1 MAKAQINKMVI
12 ETPVQV
18 TVTEMKTEEKQTG
31 VRLDLTMAE
40 AETLHVIVGNF
51 LGSTINSPRKYT
63 TRIFTALGEAG
74 VAYEPDHYVVK
85 GYFEFEDFPKVVK
98 GEIPAAAPVAPAA
111 ATPDPY
117 IGARVEF
124 VTDRGDRS
132 VKLRRGLKGTILSA
146 DDPLGKYTSNTIFKV
161 QLDTTGIASVFPE
174 RFKVIE
180 EAAPAVAPVDPL
192 KGEPEDG
199 AGFTGC
205 NTTKP
210 TLKVGDRVRILHSKN
225 SKEAGWDNEWVEE
238 MDEKI
243 GKAGTIREIRAA
255 GVYFNEF
262 GYGYPPSVLE
272 LVQAEPAPALPTIFQ
287 VGDVVLVNKQL
298 TVVNRGERA
307 KITSLGQTGGYFLS
321 TIGCNT
327 KKGFAQGE
335 DLTLVTAAHP
345 LSNL

>member
-18 TVTEMKTEEKQTG
+18 TVTQMKTEEKQTG

-40 AETLHVIVGNF
+40 AETLRVLVGAMH
-51 LGSTINSPRKYT
+51 GSTVNSPTKYAL
-63 TRIFTALGEAG
+63 RIYDALKAAG
-74 VAYEPDHYVVK
+74 VAYEPDHYRIT
-85 GYFEFEDFPKVVK
+85 GHLGFMDYPK
-98 GEIPAAAPVAPAA
+98 
-111 ATPDPY
+111 
-117 IGARVEF
+117 
-124 VTDRGDRS
+124 
-132 VKLRRGLKGTILSA
+132 
-146 DDPLGKYTSNTIFKV
+146 
-161 QLDTTGIASVFPE
+161 DT
-174 RFKVIE
+174 K
-180 EAAPAVAPVDPL
+180 VAPVDPL

-210 TLKVGDRVRILHSKN
+210 ALKTGDIIEFLRKYAGGIAKQGDRAVVGHKESESSFLFTAKN
-225 SKEAGWDNEWVEE
+225 GEKYWVGPEGIG
-238 MDEKI
+238 DAFKI
-243 GKAGTIREIRAA
+243 
-255 GVYFNEF
+255 
-262 GYGYPPSVLE
+262 
-272 LVQAEPAPALPTIFQ
+272 VQAEPAPALPTIFQ

-321 TIGCNT
+321 TIGCHT